1 VFPERKP
8 PGCSEPPDEKIS
20 VVVTVSRFFNS
31 LLIILNKRSAT
42 SPHASTND
50 SVIIIGKRSPPI
62 RSIDKFVW
70 KVLGSGARHTRIT
83 GSNIARATLN
93 R

>member
-1 VFPERKP
+1 M
-8 PGCSEPPDEKIS
+8 S
-20 VVVTVSRFFNS
+20 VAVTVSRPFNP

-42 SPHASTND
+42 NLRANANV
-50 SVIIIGKRSPPI
+50 SVTIIGLRSPPI
-62 RSIDKFVW
+62 RFIDKFVW
-70 KVLGSGARHTRIT
+70 KVRGSGARHTRIT